1 MRSIHTELPAK
12 PEHHHQRHTARL
24 QAALRCKALREP
36 GAAPGRRACGPMR
49 LLQAGGSHSGAFF
62 SAGGMPA
69 PLAGGKKTIQ
79 FIEIKGENFF

>member
-1 MRSIHTELPAK
+1 
-12 PEHHHQRHTARL
+12 
-24 QAALRCKALREP
+24 
-36 GAAPGRRACGPMR
+36 MR